1 MSINIAFDFDG
12 VCTDLSF
19 VKEYRINTSEFLYSP
34 ISIFTCSVRRGI
46 FELISV
52 SGLFSNIFILTSRPS
67 EAKTFIQEWLVT
79 NQLSDFVRD
88 IICCGGVP
96 KIELMKKYEI
106 DLLVDDESK
115 NLPRYNTVV
124 KGILWKEQL
133 WLEVL
138 QDILEYFVE
147 SQARFKENP
156 KHFLRGFQLSTDI
169 GASPVFILILDDQ
182 RNLKLRLCLNVQ
194 VRNRI
199 VSFLNITSRNDY
211 PHVSSLVNVNGLA
224 ILKTFIEG
232 ASIRSFKGQE
242 RLDLIFKTGIA
253 LAKLHAIEVDGVSSD
268 LRLNVLDGEESLL
281 VFSADNYN
289 MIVTTTNEVV
299 FIDLEAC
306 NVGSRWIDYCWAEEQ
321 LCQND
326 REKNLLSEG
335 YSFVYEGNY
344 PSAAEKKMAKLSYK
358 LWLTYQ
364 LQQSN
369 AAHISDSQK
378 IKAINDAL
386 QELWTS
392 EQS

>member
-1 MSINIAFDFDG
+1 
-12 VCTDLSF
+12 
-19 VKEYRINTSEFLYSP
+19 
-34 ISIFTCSVRRGI
+34 
-46 FELISV
+46 
-52 SGLFSNIFILTSRPS
+52 
-67 EAKTFIQEWLVT
+67 
-79 NQLSDFVRD
+79 
-88 IICCGGVP
+88 
-96 KIELMKKYEI
+96 MKKYEI

-156 KHFLRGFQLSTDI
+156 KHFLRGFQLSTDL

-211 PHVSSLVNVNGLA
+211 PHVSSLVKVNGLA

-253 LAKLHAIEVDGVSSD
+253 LAKLHAIEVDEVSSD
-268 LRLNVLDGEESLL
+268 LRLNVLNGEESLL

-289 MIVTTTNEVV
+289 MIVTSTNEVV

-335 YSFVYEGNY
+335 YSFVYEGNS
-344 PSAAEKKMAKLSYK
+344 PSAEEKKMAKLSYK

-392 EQS
+392 EPS